1 MAAPPLVFQFIGIVF
16 TAILYGLYCL
26 IFGLYWRIQLKRAER
41 SKGVLLYALTTNF
54 ILCTAY
60 FVIGI
65 IQVQFLITSL
75 VLQENSL
82 DSAVNWITIA
92 ANSLYTAIDFISQAI
107 LIYRCWIMWRQPLVM
122 VLPCLFTLAFLAT
135 ALTTLGFQI
144 QSLADNVPVPGW
156 YLSAVTAFFFVSLG
170 ANALDTG
177 LIVFKIIN
185 VYHDIRGLHPS
196 PTSSRPGSYGSGQ
209 RDLYP
214 LISILVESGLI
225 TLAAQ
230 LMQSIMY
237 KFAAPAFP
245 LVGGVVVMLYGISM
259 TAVLVRVE
267 LGVSYD
273 QNTSRTANSSTNFG
287 RHIPFT
293 PMPSKL
299 GKQSII

>member
-1 MAAPPLVFQFIGIVF
+1 MAAPPLVFEFIGIVF

-41 SKGVLLYALTTNF
+41 SKGILLYALTTNF

-60 FVIGI
+60 FIIGI
-65 IQVQFLITSL
+65 IQVQFLITTM

-82 DSAVNWITIA
+82 GSAVDWLTIA

-122 VLPCLFTLAFLAT
+122 VFPCLFTLAFLAT

-144 QSLADNVPVPGW
+144 RAVADNRDVPGW

-177 LIVFKIIN
+177 LIVFKIIS
-185 VYHDIRGLHPS
+185 VYHDIRGLHP
-196 PTSSRPGSYGSGQ
+196 TYSRPGSVYGSASGQ

-225 TLAAQ
+225 TLVAQ
-230 LMQSIMY
+230 LAQSIMY
-237 KFAAPAFP
+237 KFASAAFP

-273 QNTSRTANSSTNFG
+273 HNTSRTANSTTNFG

-293 PMPSKL
+293 PVPSKL
-299 GKQSII
+299 KQSI